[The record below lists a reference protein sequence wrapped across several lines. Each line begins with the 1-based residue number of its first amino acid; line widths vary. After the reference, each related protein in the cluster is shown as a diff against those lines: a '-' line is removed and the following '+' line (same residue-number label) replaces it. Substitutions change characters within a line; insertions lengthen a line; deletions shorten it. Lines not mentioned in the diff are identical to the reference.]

1 MTRRTLLRSALLA
14 PVLRGGSA
22 PRLSAALPK
31 LKIRRIRGYLP
42 PAHIDPDVSFLTIV
56 TVETDQGI
64 TGIGEGGAPDLLRQ
78 VGSLVIGQDAS
89 SIERVY
95 QLMWR
100 GDYNPPGK
108 EKLRAL
114 SAIDMALWDIKGKA
128 LGVPLHDLLGGP
140 TRDYCEC
147 YPTSFPTAGLSSL
160 GEAAKAVIALG
171 FRCFRTFVSRRH
183 ERFALRGKGEEDTGF
198 DSKALLEETYEN
210 CKEIREAVGPGARWC
225 IDYHTRLDPIDAVRL
240 SQMIEPLGPYFAED
254 LITSEY
260 PGGYRALRPQVH
272 VPIAIGEHYGARWDL
287 SELIENNL
295 IDFCRAFPPNCG
307 GISEYL
313 RIMALCETHGVGLIP
328 HLAGPVSE
336 AAVAH
341 CLFAYPGRA
350 LMEIHGRGP
359 TASTFPHLPEH
370 YDFRLGR
377 VWPNSRPGLGVTFDP
392 KGLPLTVEIT
402 EARRPSAIFRRP
414 DGSWT
419 NN

>member
-1 MTRRTLLRSALLA
+1 MTRRGLLGSALFL
-14 PVLRGGSA
+14 P
-22 PRLSAALPK
+22 AALRLRAAVPRM
-31 LKIRRIRGYLP
+31 KITRIRGYLP
-42 PAHIDPDVSFLTIV
+42 PAHIDPDPSVLTIV

-64 TGIGEGGAPDLLRQ
+64 TGIGEGGTPETLRQ
-78 VGSLVIGQDAS
+78 VGGMVIGQDAS

-114 SAIDMALWDIKGKA
+114 SAIDLALWDIKGKA
-128 LGVPLHDLLGGP
+128 LGVPVHELLGGP
-140 TRDYCEC
+140 TRNYCEC
-147 YPTSFPTAGLSSL
+147 YPTSFPTAGYSSL
-160 GEAAKAVIALG
+160 GEAAKAVMGLG
-171 FRCFRTFVSRRH
+171 FRCFRTFISRRG
-183 ERFALRGKGEEDTGF
+183 ERFAPKGKSEDEPGF
-198 DSKALLEETYEN
+198 DGKALIEETYEN
-210 CKEIREAVGPGARWC
+210 CREIREAVGPGARWC
-225 IDYHTRLDPIDAVRL
+225 IDYHTRVDPTDAVRL

-260 PGGYRALRPQVH
+260 PGGYRALRAQVR
-272 VPIAIGEHYGARWDL
+272 VPIAIGEHYGARWDV

-295 IDFCRAFPPNCG
+295 IDFCRVFPPNCG

-313 RIMALCETHGVGLIP
+313 RIMALCETHAVGLIP

-336 AAVAH
+336 AAISH
-341 CLFAYPGRA
+341 CLFAYPGRV

-359 TASTFPHLPEH
+359 TASSFPHLPEH
-370 YDFRLGR
+370 YDFRKGR

-392 KGLPLTVEIT
+392 KGLPMTVEIT
-402 EARRPSAIFRRP
+402 EARQPSAIFQRP